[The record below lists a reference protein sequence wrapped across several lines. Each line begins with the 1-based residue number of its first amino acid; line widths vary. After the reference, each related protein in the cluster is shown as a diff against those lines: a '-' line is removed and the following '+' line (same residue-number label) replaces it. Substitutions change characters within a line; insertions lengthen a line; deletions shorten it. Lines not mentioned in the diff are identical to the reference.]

1 MSLAGIAISIGVL
14 VDSSVVMAENVM
26 HRLREQFGSRN
37 GSRRRARRRLA
48 GVPGGGAAD
57 RLFGGD
63 HGAVVSARFRPGR
76 DRGEDVPPAGLYQD
90 VRTGAVAVLAIT
102 LVPALCT
109 IFIRGQLRSEQEN
122 PLIRGVIEV
131 YRPVL
136 SYLMDRP
143 AALAWVL
150 GVTFLLG
157 FVPLGSRPVMLAI
170 LFLAMVSTALLAR
183 RRAWAVVLPASLLIV
198 ALVAD
203 QTMTPLAREF
213 MTPLDEGMVMD
224 MPITVP
230 RASVTESVDDL
241 KARDMVL
248 CRFPEVDMVVGKAG
262 RAETPTDP
270 APMDMIET
278 MVNFRPR
285 ELWPRRKLG
294 LTDAKRQGRAVYDAL
309 VGRGVIGQPDTA
321 AARDELI
328 EQSVAAALVLFD
340 AASREYA
347 YHRYQEMLRETA
359 GISPS
364 SMNPSAPEEA
374 RVRHALAAPR
384 RGGRRRAARAGRA
397 LNSRDW
403 CWSKSSTAARSSN
416 PDVAAYRKEAA
427 QVRAQRRGR
436 CDATTCRRRR
446 AAIITSSNVPIGL
459 DPAARAAADPGR
471 DPGRRYSKRFS
482 RRLLLWKVGSQTS
495 WRRSAAS
502 STWPCR
508 CRAGPTSGRCRSRI
522 ESTCFPPGVNTPI
535 GIRVLGRNLDDVI
548 RGSEEVAR
556 VVKPLR
562 GAVDVVA
569 DPDSGQA
576 VYRDPHRSRARR
588 RARCERRRGQRR
600 DRDGARGQGG
610 QQRRSKGANGIP
622 IVVGTAAA
630 GATTKSRY
638 ETSR

>member
-1 MSLAGIAISIGVL
+1 MV
-14 VDSSVVMAENVM
+14 
-26 HRLREQFGSRN
+26 
-37 GSRRRARRRLA
+37 
-48 GVPGGGAAD
+48 
-57 RLFGGD
+57 
-63 HGAVVSARFRPGR
+63 
-76 DRGEDVPPAGLYQD
+76 RGD
-90 VRTGAVAVLAIT
+90 VRDIVLPACLAVGRPIVFSVAIMVLSFLPVFALGGIEGKMFHPLAYTKTFALGAVAVLAVT

-109 IFIRGQLRSEQEN
+109 VFIRGKLRSELEN

-136 SYLMDRP
+136 SYMMDRP

-157 FVPLGSRPVMLAI
+157 FIPLGSRPVTLAI
-170 LFLAMVSTALLAR
+170 LFVAMVSTALLAR
-183 RRAWAVVLPASLLIV
+183 RWVWAVVLPASLVMV

-203 QTMTPLAREF
+203 QTMTPLEREF
-213 MTPLDEGMVMD
+213 MAPLDEGMVMD

-262 RAETPTDP
+262 RAETATDP

-294 LTDAKRQGRAVYDAL
+294 VADARRQGRAVYDAL
-309 VGRGVIGQPDTA
+309 VTRDVIGQP
-321 AARDELI
+321 EL
-328 EQSVAAALVLFD
+328 
-340 AASREYA
+340 
-347 YHRYQEMLRETA
+347 
-359 GISPS
+359 
-364 SMNPSAPEEA
+364 
-374 RVRHALAAPR
+374 
-384 RGGRRRAARAGRA
+384 GGRAGRA
-397 LNSRDW
+397 HRAVGGGRARSLRRRQPRVCLPSIPGN
-403 CWSKSSTAARSSN
+403 AARDGGDLAFLDEPILERGSAVCRSPGSATSRRSTDELLARAAPQFTRLVMEQLLDRGKIVN

-427 QVRAQRRGR
+427 RVRAGGVAAAKSHMQSTGGGRPSSRGR
-436 CDATTCRRRR
+436 RPDRPRRPLLEPQPILDAISRTRSRSNS
-446 AAIITSSNVPIGL
+446 AAGSCSGRPI
-459 DPAARAAADPGR
+459 AA
-471 DPGRRYSKRFS
+471 
-482 RRLLLWKVGSQTS
+482 S

-502 STWPCR
+502 STWPFR

-522 ESTCFPPGVNTPI
+522 GSTCFRPGVNTPI

-569 DPDSGQA
+569 DPDSRQTL
-576 VYRDPHRSRARR
+576 YRNPHRSSARR
-588 RARCERRRGQRR
+588 RARRERGRDQRR
-600 DRDGARGQGG
+600 DRDRARRQGG
-610 QQRRSKGANGIP
+610 RQRRSKGANGIRSSS
-622 IVVGTAAA
+622 GAA
-630 GATTKSRY
+630 GAGATMRNRS